1 MVFALRNCN
10 PRFERRIPFGQ
21 LCRLFLHLSVLVMNL
36 GIKAFEYSIFL
47 NHQFIRFLGSLLC
60 LDKLP
65 FSLLLLSNVRHHRD
79 RTTTRGPDGG
89 ECEAIARP
97 ACGPQNSC
105 PMDCADS
112 RPVRPLGRP
121 HPWAVITVDSQI
133 SQKVW

>member
-79 RTTTRGPDGG
+79 RTTPRGPT
-89 ECEAIARP
+89 AANARP
-97 ACGPQNSC
+97 SL
-105 PMDCADS
+105 
-112 RPVRPLGRP
+112 VRRVVPKTPARWIAQTRSATRASTSLGRNNR
-121 HPWAVITVDSQI
+121 
-133 SQKVW
+133 